1 MSKRKEFH
9 VARTLRLRLS
19 EKGDWL
25 ASVSRSSGEFFLAA
39 ELLPLLQEIQ
49 RCRSLDESIA
59 QRLRRTLDAAARGS
73 PDAREIQD
81 LVDEFHGAG
90 LLASEGAKAR
100 KDALLEDG
108 FGDPWIQWAMLADTP
123 RCRAY
128 EAAVRRAVDAQ
139 SVVVDVGAGTGLLGA
154 FALDSG
160 AKKVFAIEET
170 ASGRGIAPLL
180 KALGLPFS
188 KPAFE
193 LFQGNS
199 GDAPLPDEA
208 SVVVSEL
215 FGNDPFCEGVLP
227 TLRDVGARLR
237 VPGKRALGKQSSP
250 PKAGKGAPAD
260 APVRWIPQSLEVFV
274 EVATLTGSAVKERVA
289 ALQRA
294 RLSLKQPDKARAT
307 GFLERFLLAT
317 AAHLPF
323 DVVSFAAHLAPSDL
337 VRQSTACSLGT
348 VRLDPP
354 SSPVVSYSGKRE
366 LKLEMPK
373 PPPQDPRV
381 ALVWFRV
388 RLDASNTLSNHPLEA
403 DVCSH
408 WSPLVLP
415 LAPFTESTLHVH
427 FALSGEED
435 HLHVEISDT
444 KGTPLARR

>member
-49 RCRSLDESIA
+49 RSRTLDDGIA
-59 QRLRRTLDAAARGS
+59 QRLRRTLEAAAKGS

-81 LVDEFHGAG
+81 LVEEFHGAG
-90 LLASEGAKAR
+90 LLASEGARAR

-128 EAAVRRAVDAQ
+128 EAAVRSAVDTK

-154 FALDSG
+154 FALDAG

-170 ASGRGIAPLL
+170 ASGRSIAPLF
-180 KALGLPFS
+180 KVLGLPFS

-199 GDAPLPDEA
+199 GEAPLPEDA

-237 VPGKRALGKQSSP
+237 VPAKRAGVKQSSSA
-250 PKAGKGAPAD
+250 KAVVE
-260 APVRWIPQSLEVFV
+260 APVRWIPQSVEVFV
-274 EVATLTGSAVKERVA
+274 EIATLTGSAVKERVT
-289 ALQRA
+289 ALHRA
-294 RLSLKQPDKARAT
+294 RLPLKQPDRATTT

-317 AAHLPF
+317 AKHLPF
-323 DVVSFAAHLAPSDL
+323 NVVSFAVHLSPSDL

-354 SSPVVSYSGKRE
+354 SSPVVSYSGKRALE
-366 LKLEMPK
+366 LEITK
-373 PPPQDPRV
+373 
-381 ALVWFRV
+381 
-388 RLDASNTLSNHPLEA
+388 NTILINL
-403 DVCSH
+403 
-408 WSPLVLP
+408 
-415 LAPFTESTLHVH
+415 T
-427 FALSGEED
+427 
-435 HLHVEISDT
+435 
-444 KGTPLARR
+444 